1 VHTLRTSLRRL
12 SLGLGSAFA
21 LSLACSS
28 EDPQSPPPA
37 GVGGSA
43 APTGGSSTGGAPPV
57 TGGISAGG
65 TTGGA
70 VTATGGTTGG
80 APTTSG
86 GAPAVT
92 GGAPQAGGGAGSGG
106 TPAAGGAGAPGGTG
120 AGGTAAGAAGAAG
133 APSGG
138 SGGGSSATGFLVEN
152 FDSQT
157 AGKQPTGWDNFVAWN
172 KNGMNPSGDT
182 LALVDDS
189 KAHSGKNSMHFHGG
203 ANPAMITKALPTG
216 TNKLYVRGWFF
227 MSRSLGA
234 TASTSAN
241 HETLIGIR
249 GESGSAS
256 NEVRFGEIKGAL
268 GTNEVP
274 SDNISPKMDLWN
286 KGPTIPG
293 NTWVCIE
300 VAFIGD
306 KTPNELHAWHNGTE
320 VHSITA
326 GNQWQNG
333 TMPDTWLNGKFV
345 EVILGWHSFSSSTAD
360 IWLDDL
366 VLSTS
371 PIGCD

>member
-1 VHTLRTSLRRL
+1 
-12 SLGLGSAFA
+12 
-21 LSLACSS
+21 
-28 EDPQSPPPA
+28 
-37 GVGGSA
+37 
-43 APTGGSSTGGAPPV
+43 
-57 TGGISAGG
+57 
-65 TTGGA
+65 
-70 VTATGGTTGG
+70 
-80 APTTSG
+80 
-86 GAPAVT
+86 
-92 GGAPQAGGGAGSGG
+92 
-106 TPAAGGAGAPGGTG
+106 
-120 AGGTAAGAAGAAG
+120 
-133 APSGG
+133 
-138 SGGGSSATGFLVEN
+138 
-152 FDSQT
+152 
-157 AGKQPTGWDNFVAWN
+157 
-172 KNGMNPSGDT
+172 
-182 LALVDDS
+182 
-189 KAHSGKNSMHFHGG
+189 
-203 ANPAMITKALPTG
+203 MITKALPMG

-241 HETLIGIR
+241 HETMIGIR

>member
-1 VHTLRTSLRRL
+1 MSVNEASGRPNQRRRTRKDLLQAAARLIKQGRTPTLDEV
-12 SLGLGSAFA
+12 AAEA
-21 LSLACSS
+21 LVSRATAYRYFPSIEALLI
-28 EDPQSPPPA
+28 E
-37 GVGGSA
+37 
-43 APTGGSSTGGAPPV
+43 APLD
-57 TGGISAGG
+57 
-65 TTGGA
+65 GA
-70 VTATGGTTGG
+70 VPDAEDLFRDASPDDPVARLERVDTVLEEVVRANE
-80 APTTSG
+80 APLRMMLAQSMHRAIRGDAANDLPARQNRRTPLIEAAL
-86 GAPAVT
+86 APVR
-92 GGAPQAGGGAGSGG
+92 GQFK
-106 TPAAGGAGAPGGTG
+106 PAA
-120 AGGTAAGAAGAAG
+120 
-133 APSGG
+133 
-138 SGGGSSATGFLVEN
+138 L
-152 FDSQT
+152 
-157 AGKQPTGWDNFVAWN
+157 
-172 KNGMNPSGDT
+172 KNLSRT

-189 KAHSGKNSMHFHGG
+189 KAHSGKNSMNFHGG
-203 ANPAMITKALPTG
+203 ANPAMITKALPMG

-241 HETLIGIR
+241 HETMIGIR

-371 PIGCD
+371 PIGCS

>member
-28 EDPQSPPPA
+28 EDPPAPPPT
-37 GVGGSA
+37 GVGGSV
-43 APTGGSSTGGAPPV
+43 PITGGSSTGGASPV

-65 TTGGA
+65 TTGGT
-70 VTATGGTTGG
+70 VTATGGASGG
-80 APTTSG
+80 TPAVSG

-92 GGAPQAGGGAGSGG
+92 GGAPQAGGGTTSGG
-106 TPAAGGAGAPGGTG
+106 TPAAGGAGAPGGAGAG
-120 AGGTAAGAAGAAG
+120 AGGTAAGAAG

-138 SGGGSSATGFLVEN
+138 SGGGSTATGFLVEN

-234 TASTSAN
+234 TASASAN
-241 HETLIGIR
+241 HETMIGIR

-371 PIGCD
+371 PIGCN

>member
-1 VHTLRTSLRRL
+1 MHTLRTSLRRL

-28 EDPQSPPPA
+28 EDPPSPPPA

-43 APTGGSSTGGAPPV
+43 ASTGGSSTGGAPPV

-80 APTTSG
+80 TPATSG

-92 GGAPQAGGGAGSGG
+92 GGAPQADGGASSGG
-106 TPAAGGAGAPGGTG
+106 TPSAGGAGAPGGAGAG
-120 AGGTAAGAAGAAG
+120 AGGTAAGAAG

-138 SGGGSSATGFLVEN
+138 SGGGSTAAGFLVEN

-203 ANPAMITKALPTG
+203 ANPAMITKALPMG

-234 TASTSAN
+234 TTSTSAN
-241 HETLIGIR
+241 HETMIGIR

-274 SDNISPKMDLWN
+274 SDNISPEMDLWN

-366 VLSTS
+366 VLSTE
-371 PIGCD
+371 PVGCD